1 MRHLKLMVL
10 LITIILLISCGTTS
24 MKMTLLRPAEI
35 NLSDY
40 RQIAVDEVI
49 GKIDEHTK
57 VIADQLA
64 DILIETGRF
73 TVLERQHLEKIMKE
87 HQLDLS
93 SPINKATVP
102 ELGEIIGKAVV
113 LFGRIQ
119 TDYYNETLSKGDVWK
134 DKNGITHQNNIR
146 DGIYNLVL
154 EIKFMD
160 IETSKLI
167 SVETI
172 TASEKL
178 RVIVDSQ
185 RPPLI
190 EKDFLYRKCLQK
202 IMDKFT
208 KLVAPY
214 EVKVE
219 ISFETHKQLP
229 EVDEAIALF
238 KIGSWTR
245 GLSILKKAT
254 MKPDLNDKIRAKAY
268 FDLGLAQ
275 MYNYKSKLAINSL
288 EQAIKLHPKS
298 KYEKALDTAR
308 KEAAKSEE
316 LKKQI
321 DE

>member
-1 MRHLKLMVL
+1 MRHLKLMVFI
-10 LITIILLISCGTTS
+10 ITIILLISCGTTS
-24 MKMTLLRPAEI
+24 MKMTLLRPAKI

-40 RQIAVDEVI
+40 RQIAVDEII

-57 VIADQLA
+57 DIADQLA
-64 DILIETGRF
+64 DILVETGRF
-73 TVLERQHLEKIMKE
+73 KVLDRQNLEKIMKE

-93 SPINKATVP
+93 SPIDEATVP
-102 ELGEIIGKAVV
+102 ELGEIIGTAVV

-119 TDYYNETLSKGDVWK
+119 TDSYNETLSKGDPWIDNK
-134 DKNGITHQNNIR
+134 GRTHQNNIR

-154 EIKFMD
+154 ELKFVD

-167 SVETI
+167 SAETI
-172 TASEKL
+172 IASEKL
-178 RVIVDSQ
+178 RTIVDSQ
-185 RPPLI
+185 RLPFV
-190 EKDFLYRKCLQK
+190 EKGVLYRKCLKK
-202 IMDKFT
+202 IMDKYT

-275 MYNYKSKLAINSL
+275 MYNYKNKLAINSL
-288 EQAIKLHPKS
+288 QQALKLHPKS
-298 KYEKALDTAR
+298 KYERALDTAR